1 MRCCDWAGAG
11 LSKCGDKAR
20 PSACML
26 LKLWAQSLLCRAQAG
41 CCRGAY
47 DGRGNA
53 VVDEAADAEAAVS
66 SLGGYEHGLYAERWE
81 YFVKV

>member
-1 MRCCDWAGAG
+1 MHAAEALGPE
-11 LSKCGDKAR
+11 S
-20 PSACML
+20 PV
-26 LKLWAQSLLCRAQAG
+26 QSQAG

-53 VVDEAADAEAAVS
+53 VVNEAADAEAAVS
-66 SLGGYEHGLYAERWE
+66 RLGGYEQGLYAERWE